1 VIVFDQVSK
10 TVRKGRVRKVVLDNV
25 TAAIP
30 TDRHIAVLAT
40 SRVER
45 SAFLQLLAQ
54 VAVPDHGRIY
64 HDAVVSFPVGQ
75 LNGFAPDL
83 SSRMNVAYLA
93 RLYGRKVG
101 GTIRRVEKYSAFGSR
116 LDLPFGALSP
126 TQRDLLANVVAFALP
141 FNFYILPRFPALI
154 KKNARLEKLFT
165 RRMLKAGMIVPIRE
179 QLALKYCNMVLIVAG
194 GRLFRFDDIAEG
206 YEAFRRVVA

>member
-1 VIVFDQVSK
+1 
-10 TVRKGRVRKVVLDNV
+10 VLDNV

-64 HDAVVSFPVGQ
+64 QDAIVSFPVGQ

-141 FNFYILPRFPALI
+141 FNFTFCRGFRPLSKRTLGWKSFSPA
-154 KKNARLEKLFT
+154 E
-165 RRMLKAGMIVPIRE
+165 
-179 QLALKYCNMVLIVAG
+179 C
-194 GRLFRFDDIAEG
+194 
-206 YEAFRRVVA
+206 